1 MAFFGLGKKAKIDTP
16 QKALILACYTMVYF
30 TDDGNIDENKVVL
43 LNNISKSGK
52 SLDKCPDL
60 KNAEKFVDKHTLE
73 ECVTAVSEELTEDE
87 QETVFVNLVDF
98 ALADGDINEDEK
110 TLLEFYAIELDINEA
125 IIDATLTIMFI
136 KNRIS

>member
-1 MAFFGLGKKAKIDTP
+1 MAFFGLGKEAKIDTP
-16 QKALILACYTMVYF
+16 EKALILACFTMIYF
-30 TDDGNIDENKVVL
+30 ADGSDIDENKIVL
-43 LNNISKSGK
+43 LDNISKSGK

-60 KNAEKFVDKHTLE
+60 KNAEKFADKHTLE
-73 ECVTAVSEELTEDE
+73 ECATAVSEELLQDE
-87 QETVFVNLVDF
+87 REAVFVNLVDF

-110 TLLEFYAIELDINEA
+110 TLLELYATVLDIDED